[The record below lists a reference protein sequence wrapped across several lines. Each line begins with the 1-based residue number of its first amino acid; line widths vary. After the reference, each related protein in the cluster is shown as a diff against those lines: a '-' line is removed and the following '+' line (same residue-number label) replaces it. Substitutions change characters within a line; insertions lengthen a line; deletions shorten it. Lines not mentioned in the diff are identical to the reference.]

1 MAKARGGNSDPHDH
15 NGIPIHDHIH
25 NRLEFYFNSL
35 SLPWKSPMQFPMHIG
50 LLCAHDNETKQI
62 DICSFISGN
71 IPNLSFSPFA
81 YFDRSVFPFVD
92 QQRVSPQLHRAL
104 VESAVQAGFQIF
116 SNGTSYTKGTLQSRK
131 KFPLNSTPPKGSVT
145 YVCNRYDLYSKPF
158 TEDREKD
165 DDKMTSKTFRGV
177 SLHNNERGNSRG
189 LEGKKGARK
198 SNSAKVASTEN
209 ACSGCTIHCK
219 HMHHHPRDIPTLIPS
234 GRNYVH
240 SVHGI
245 TASLPQVR
253 YAFK

>member
-1 MAKARGGNSDPHDH
+1 MDEPRGGNSDPHDQ

-25 NRLEFYFNSL
+25 NRLESYFNSL

-62 DICSFISGN
+62 DICSFISGD

-81 YFDRSVFPFVD
+81 YFDRSVVPFVD

-104 VESAVQAGFQIF
+104 VESAAQAGFQIF

-131 KFPLNSTPPKGSVT
+131 KFPLNSTPPQGSGT

-158 TEDREKD
+158 TEDGEND
-165 DDKMTSKTFRGV
+165 VDKMTSKTFRGI

-189 LEGKKGARK
+189 QEGKKGARK
-198 SNSAKVASTEN
+198 SNSAKVLGGPFTASTCAVTPE
-209 ACSGCTIHCK
+209 T
-219 HMHHHPRDIPTLIPS
+219 
-234 GRNYVH
+234 
-240 SVHGI
+240 
-245 TASLPQVR
+245 
-253 YAFK
+253 